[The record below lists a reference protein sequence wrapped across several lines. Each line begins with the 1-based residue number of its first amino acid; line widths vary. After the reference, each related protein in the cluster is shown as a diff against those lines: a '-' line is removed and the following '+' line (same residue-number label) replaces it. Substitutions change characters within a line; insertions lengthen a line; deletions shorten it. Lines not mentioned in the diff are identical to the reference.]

1 MIKFIVDAQL
11 PYSLTV
17 ILKRKGFDVVHTD
30 NLPNK
35 EKTTDNEIRILAKE
49 ENRIIITKDND
60 FFDSYIL
67 YKSPSRL
74 LLISTGNIIN
84 KDLFILFDK
93 YFELIVKYFETY
105 NFLEITNDELYAHE

>member
-11 PYSLTV
+11 PFSLALF
-17 ILKRKGFDVVHTD
+17 IIGKGFDVKHTN

-35 EKTTDNEIRILAKE
+35 DRTTDNEIRILAKE
-49 ENRIIITKDND
+49 ENRIVITKDND

-67 YKSPSRL
+67 SKSPASL

-84 KDLFILFDK
+84 KHLFVLFEK
-93 YFELIVKYFETY
+93 NFELIIKNFATY
-105 NFLEITNDELYAHE
+105 NFLELTNDELYAHE